1 MEPFLGLAGLVAV
14 AFASTNL
21 DNLLLLVSWQ
31 MSDNPGRVRLLVA
44 YGLGMVGVLVLSVLL
59 GLVGYLFPL
68 EYLALLGIVPIALG
82 MKVLWEE
89 WRAGDGEAAVAA
101 SGATMIAVAATQ
113 LSNGV
118 DTILVFA
125 PLLAD
130 SHVVFDAEIA
140 ALFLL
145 MIPVWFGLSGLI
157 GRQAARLQAIQRWS
171 RWLAPLVMIGVGIY
185 ILTDTATDLSPG

>member
-1 MEPFLGLAGLVAV
+1 MEPFIGLAGLVAV

-31 MSDNPGRVRLLVA
+31 MGGSSGSGRLFA
-44 YGLGMVGVLVLSVLL
+44 GYGLGMIGVLTLAVLL

-68 EYLALLGIVPIALG
+68 EYLALLGVVPIALG
-82 MKVLWEE
+82 VKVLFDE
-89 WRAGDGEAAVAA
+89 WRSRGGEAVAAA

-130 SHVVFDAEIA
+130 SQVVFDVEIA
-140 ALFLL
+140 VLFLL
-145 MIPVWFGLSGLI
+145 MIPVWFGLSRMI
-157 GRQAARLQAIQRWS
+157 GRQAGRLQAIQRWG

-185 ILTDTATDLSPG
+185 ILTDTATDLNPG